1 MTEPR
6 YGQYINKEFIL
17 KTQKSMI
24 GVSLIELMIAVL
36 LSIFLSTAIV
46 DVTLTASRVNRQVQ
60 LSSEM
65 IENGRYLTQLLNTE
79 LGLAGFYG
87 WLTMPL
93 SQSNKLPDFLH

>member
-1 MTEPR
+1 M
-6 YGQYINKEFIL
+6 
-17 KTQKSMI
+17 KTQKYMI

-60 LSSEM
+60 LSSEV
-65 IENGRYLTQLLNTE
+65 IENGRYLTQLLNRE

-87 WLTMPL
+87 WLKMPL
-93 SQSNKLPDFLH
+93 SNSNGNSYSSWSDAMVC